1 MEKESRIN
9 ITRLIK
15 SYLETEMKSVM
26 NFQDQPLNSQQKEP
40 AKNLRKPVLVVALP
54 CGVLVPISADVTFS
68 AMDNK
73 LTQTLTGRTGAFCT
87 SCTNS
92 ASDMKDPKVIAD
104 GFYMN
109 FGTDKLSAKF
119 HQLAEKFALDAKDIE
134 HCSIPS
140 NTGDY
145 QERLGQK
152 KAPLTQEF
160 EITKVLSILHATKLR
175 AVPFI
180 QEIII
185 RDLSGCR
192 VWGSGRIPT
201 DKKER
206 YEIISLKWKE
216 MLGPLLGFRGRQA
229 PNQITGFLCDIFLS
243 FGRRPAVL
251 NCIKNLNIWR
261 EDNFCPIT
269 ETELDNY

>member
-1 MEKESRIN
+1 
-9 ITRLIK
+9 
-15 SYLETEMKSVM
+15 MKSVM

-109 FGTDKLSAKF
+109 FGTDKLTAKF
-119 HQLAEKFALDAKDIE
+119 HQLAEKFALDAEDIE

-145 QERLGQK
+145 QE
-152 KAPLTQEF
+152 
-160 EITKVLSILHATKLR
+160 
-175 AVPFI
+175 
-180 QEIII
+180 
-185 RDLSGCR
+185 
-192 VWGSGRIPT
+192 
-201 DKKER
+201 
-206 YEIISLKWKE
+206 
-216 MLGPLLGFRGRQA
+216 
-229 PNQITGFLCDIFLS
+229 
-243 FGRRPAVL
+243 
-251 NCIKNLNIWR
+251 
-261 EDNFCPIT
+261 
-269 ETELDNY
+269 